1 MQTLPANEK
10 RTMTELSNLQR
21 LESQSIHILR
31 EVAAEF
37 EHPVLM
43 YSIGK
48 DSAVLLHLAM
58 KAFHPGPVPFP
69 LLHVDTTWKFK
80 EMIEFRDQLVVE
92 LGLEL
97 IVHTNADGL
106 AKGINPIDSGSSL
119 HTDVMKTDALKQA
132 LDAHKFD
139 CAIGGARRD
148 EEKSRAKERVMSF
161 RNESH
166 NWEPKRQRPELW
178 NLYNCRVQPGESVRA
193 FPLSDWTELDIWN
206 YIKSENI
213 PIVPLYLAKER
224 PVVERDGQLFMVD
237 DGRYPLRDGET
248 PMMKMVRFRTL
259 GCYPLTAAIPST
271 ATIIDDIILETQ
283 VARTS
288 ERHGRIIDRDQSGS
302 MEKKKCAG
310 YF

>member
-1 MQTLPANEK
+1 
-10 RTMTELSNLQR
+10 MTGLSNLQR

-37 EHPVLM
+37 ERPVLM

-80 EMIEFRDQLVVE
+80 EMIAFRDQLAAE
-92 LGLEL
+92 QGLDI

-148 EEKSRAKERVMSF
+148 EEKSRAKERVMPF

-213 PIVPLYLAKER
+213 PIVPLYFAKER
-224 PVVERDGQLFMVD
+224 PVVARDGQLFMAD
-237 DGRYPLRDGET
+237 DDRFPLRDGET

-271 ATIIDDIILETQ
+271 ATTIDDIISETQ
-283 VARTS
+283 VTRTS
-288 ERHGRIIDRDQSGS
+288 ERHGRVIDHDQSGS
-302 MEKKKCAG
+302 MEKRKRAG

>member
-1 MQTLPANEK
+1 
-10 RTMTELSNLQR
+10 MTGLSNLQR

-37 EHPVLM
+37 ERPVLM

-48 DSAVLLHLAM
+48 DSAVLLHLAT
-58 KAFHPGPVPFP
+58 KAFHPGSMPFP

-80 EMIEFRDQLVVE
+80 EMIEFRDQLAAE
-92 LGLEL
+92 QGLDL

-178 NLYNCRVQPGESVRA
+178 NLFNCRVQPGESVRA

-213 PIVPLYLAKER
+213 PIVPLYFAKER
-224 PVVERDGQLFMVD
+224 PVVARDGQLFMVD
-237 DGRYPLRDGET
+237 DDRYPLRDGEI

-259 GCYPLTAAIPST
+259 GCYPLTAAIPSKVT
-271 ATIIDDIILETQ
+271 TIDDIILETQ
-283 VARTS
+283 VTRTS
-288 ERHGRIIDRDQSGS
+288 ERHGRVIDHDQSGS
-302 MEKKKCAG
+302 MEKKKRAG